1 MSLSPLDGGDF
12 RNLSFR
18 QGAVSSHQGDNQVAT
33 ALFQLNKWQP
43 VIFGKRC
50 SAVTFLKMS

>member
-1 MSLSPLDGGDF
+1 LDGGDF